1 MDERIVLTVLGM
13 GLVTYIP
20 RVMPVLL
27 LAGRQLPR
35 PVLDWLSLLP
45 PAILSALV
53 AQEVFLVDGRLNVST
68 DNPNLIP
75 ALITALI
82 AWRTRSLAWTVLGG
96 LAAAALYRGLFA

>member
-1 MDERIVLTVLGM
+1 M
-13 GLVTYIP
+13 GLLTYIP
-20 RVMPVLL
+20 RLMPMLL

-53 AQEVFLVDGRLNVST
+53 AREVFVVDGSIRLSF
-68 DNPNLIP
+68 DNPVLVP
-75 ALITALI
+75 ALVTAVI

-96 LAAAALYRGLFA
+96 LAAAALYRWAVG